1 MISQYSV
8 KKPFTVLVAVILVL
22 VMGTVSVTRM
32 TPDLLPEMSFPYILL
47 VTPYVGAA
55 PEEVE
60 TVVSKPLEQSL
71 AALDDLKEINSVS
84 SENVSVVYLTFEDTV
99 NTDRAMLDIQQVVTK
114 LKGDWP
120 EAVGTPTT
128 LELSTDLIPT
138 VVAAVHY
145 KDRDTVDLSA
155 FVSDKLL
162 PALEGTNGVASVNAT
177 GLVAEQIEIELNK
190 DKIEKLN
197 QKLYDAIDSSA
208 KEAFDKID
216 EGQQKIDEGRQELE
230 DAKAE
235 LDQGEQSLISGANK
249 ANKGLKEAKS
259 KLNKS
264 KKELTSAI
272 ATMEKQRAMLVEQ
285 KDGAATKKQAL
296 QALQSSLNFLEGSKK
311 VLEASL
317 AEIDK
322 NDALSPEEKAAARAI
337 PQAELDGVNQGLA
350 AIDKQLSQYGI
361 SRSQIPEAIAQL
373 GQIDQNIALLDENLA
388 KAKAGLS
395 KVEGG
400 YKELEKQKSSVTGQI
415 YTAQKKI
422 EEGRKQLEDGEA
434 ELDNGQQELNDAL
447 AEAQRQL
454 TEAKET
460 ADLSSILT
468 KELVAQLVQAQNFE
482 MPAGYVSDGEV
493 DWIVN
498 VGDKV
503 NGVEALEN
511 VAILSL
517 GLEDLDIVRLGD
529 VADVRVV
536 DNSDT
541 TFARING
548 ENGVL
553 LTFTRQSAY
562 ATATVAGN
570 IDERFRELEHQYP
583 GLKFVALM
591 DQGDYIHMAVS
602 AVVQSLLLGGA
613 LAILILFLFL
623 RDIRPTFAVGISI
636 PVSVLFA
643 LVLMYF
649 SGVTM
654 NVISMAGLA
663 IGIGMLVDNSI
674 VVIENIYRLRA
685 EGVAPRDA
693 AIQGAREV
701 MGAITASTL
710 TTVCVFTP
718 VLFIHGMTRQVFMDM
733 ILTITYSLMASLI
746 VALTVIPAMAQ
757 GLLRRQVKPMS
768 ALARKLMAAFEGS
781 VRFNLRHRA
790 LALLLAL
797 AILGAS
803 AYWSLRQGFEY
814 FPESGGTQIS
824 ITVNA
829 PEDYT
834 FVDKCALAE
843 EMMSTMESV
852 PHLTDIGGMI
862 GGGMESLVGLSNGGG
877 DEQITVYAL
886 VDENS
891 GYSSIEATKDIRQA
905 LEPFKARADFQ
916 VSTVSTMSMSSM
928 LQSGGFTM
936 NIYSNDLDDLR
947 MAAEAVAERLK
958 SVEGLKEISGGAE
971 ETSPALHI
979 TVDKEKAI
987 AHNLTTAQVYLAI
1000 VGELTRSIQATQVTT
1015 STNSLSAT
1023 IYSPDGETDR
1033 QKLEKMTVSAT
1044 LRDGTVEEVPL
1055 SDIITVTET
1064 ETLSSIHRLEQRRYI
1079 SVTATVADGYN
1090 VTLVSTE
1097 ARRALEGVKLPEGCQ
1112 VEYAGENETIMD
1124 AMKDLLFMLLLGVLI
1139 IYLIMVAQFQ
1149 SLLSPFI
1156 VILTVP
1162 LSFAGGFIGLLVTG
1176 FHMSI
1181 VSMVGM
1187 IMLVGVVVNNGIVL
1201 VDCANRLREEGLGKR
1216 EAIVKAAT
1224 MRIRPVL
1231 MTALT
1236 TILGLLPLGIGMGT
1250 GAEIIQPVAVVCIG
1264 GLTYATLM
1272 TVFIVPVLY
1281 DLLRRDKKLPADAAA
1296 EPAPAVAA
1304 PTAAPAPVIETPAPA
1319 AAPAPTPVVID
1330 PAPSVGTLGYRREER
1345 LPRRPRSERHSR
1357 RPRR

>member
-1 MISQYSV
+1 MISKYSV

-22 VMGTVSVTRM
+22 VLGTVSVTRM
-32 TPDLLPEMSFPYILL
+32 TPDLLPEMSFPYIVLI
-47 VTPYVGAA
+47 TPYVGAA

-60 TVVSKPLEQSL
+60 TTVTKPLEQSL
-71 AALDDLKEINSVS
+71 AALDDLKEVSSIS

-99 NTDRAMLDIQQVVTK
+99 NVDRAMLDIQQSVTQ

-120 EAVGTPTT
+120 ETVGTTT
-128 LELSTDLIPT
+128 LLELSTDLIPT

-145 KDRDTVDLSA
+145 ANMDPVQLSG
-155 FVSDKLL
+155 FVSDTLI

-177 GLVAEQIEIELNK
+177 GLVVERIEIELNK
-190 DKIEKLN
+190 EKIDKLN
-197 QKLYDAIDSSA
+197 ETLYGSIDDAA
-208 KEAFDKID
+208 QEAFDKID
-216 EGQQKIDEGRQELE
+216 EGQQKIVEGREELE
-230 DAKAE
+230 NARAE
-235 LDQGEQSLISGANK
+235 LDKGEQALKYGSYQAVQGFSDAEQELDKNK
-249 ANKGLKEAKS
+249 E
-259 KLNKS
+259 
-264 KKELTSAI
+264 ELTAAI
-272 ATMEKQRAMLVEQ
+272 AMMEEQRALLAEQ
-285 KDGAATKKQAL
+285 MQDAPDRLRML
-296 QALQSSLNFLEGSKK
+296 QALQQSIDLLERSRT
-311 VLEASL
+311 VLEATI
-317 AEIDK
+317 AEIDG
-322 NDALSPEEKAAARAI
+322 NADLTEEEKAAALAL
-337 PQAELDGVNQGLA
+337 PQAELSGVEQGLA
-350 AIDKQLSQYGI
+350 AIDEQLAQNGLSRADLPGAIEQLSHLD
-361 SRSQIPEAIAQL
+361 EMLAM
-373 GQIDQNIALLDENLA
+373 LDENLA
-388 KAKAGLS
+388 AAKAGLAQ
-395 KVEGG
+395 VEGG
-400 YKELEKQKSSVTGQI
+400 YSELEKQKDAVHGQI
-415 YTAQKKI
+415 YGAQKQI
-422 EEGRKQLEDGEA
+422 DAGREKLEAGEA
-434 ELDNGQQELNDAL
+434 ELDSGQQQLDEAL
-447 AEAQRQL
+447 QQARDQL
-454 TEAKET
+454 TAAKEA
-460 ADLSSILT
+460 ADLHGILT

-482 MPAGYVSDGEV
+482 MPAGYVADGDV
-493 DWIVN
+493 SWIVN
-498 VGDKV
+498 VGDRV

-517 GLEDLDIVRLGD
+517 GLDGIDVVRLGD
-529 VADVRVV
+529 VADVRIV
-536 DNSDT
+536 DNSET
-541 TFARING
+541 TYARING

-553 LTFTRQSAY
+553 LTFTRQAAY
-562 ATATVAGN
+562 ATATVADN
-570 IDERFRELEHQYP
+570 IGERFRELESQYP

-591 DQGDYIHMAVS
+591 DQGDYIHMAMS

-623 RDIRPTFAVGISI
+623 LDIRPTLAVGISI

-685 EGVAPRDA
+685 EGVDAREA

-710 TTVCVFTP
+710 TTICVFVP
-718 VLFIHGMTRQVFMDM
+718 IIFVHGMTRQIFMDM
-733 ILTITYSLMASLI
+733 ILTIAYSLMASLI

-757 GLLRRQVKPMS
+757 GLLRRKVKPMS
-768 ALARKLMAAFEGS
+768 NLARKLMGGFERT
-781 VRFNLRHRA
+781 VRFTLRHRA

-797 AILGAS
+797 ALLGGS
-803 AYWSLRQGFEY
+803 AWCSLRQGYEY

-824 ITVNA
+824 ITVSV
-829 PEDYT
+829 PEEYT
-834 FVDKCALAE
+834 FEDRCRVAD
-843 EMMSTMESV
+843 EMMAAMESV

-862 GGGMESLVGLSNGGG
+862 NGGMESLVGLSSGGGG
-877 DEQITVYAL
+877 DQITVYAL

-891 GYSSIEATKDIRQA
+891 GYSSIEATKDIREVLA
-905 LEPFKARADFQ
+905 PFKGEVDFE
-916 VSTVSTMSMSSM
+916 VATVSTMSMGSM

-936 NIYSNDLDDLR
+936 NIYSNDLNDLR
-947 MAAEAVAERLK
+947 MAAQAVAERLK
-958 SVEGLKEISGGAE
+958 TVEGLREITGGAE
-971 ETSPALHI
+971 DTSPALHI

-987 AHNLTTAQVYLAI
+987 EHNLTTAQVYLAI
-1000 VGELTRSIQATQVTT
+1000 VQELTSSVSTSQVTT
-1015 STNSLSAT
+1015 STTSLSAT
-1023 IYSPDGETDR
+1023 IHSEDGETDR
-1033 QKLEKMTVSAT
+1033 RKLEKMTVTAT
-1044 LRDGTVEEVPL
+1044 LRDGTTEEVPL
-1055 SDIITVTET
+1055 KDIITISET

-1079 SVTATVADGYN
+1079 SVSATVADGYN

-1097 ARRALEGVKLPEGCQ
+1097 ARKALADVALPEGCQ

-1124 AMKDLLFMLLLGVLI
+1124 AMKDLVFLMLLGVLI

-1162 LSFAGGFIGLLVTG
+1162 LSFAGGFLGLLAAG

-1201 VDCANRLREEGLGKR
+1201 VDCANRLREEEGLDKR

-1236 TILGLLPLGIGMGT
+1236 TILGLLPLGVGMGT
-1250 GAEIIQPVAVVCIG
+1250 GAEIIQPVAIVCIG

-1281 DLLRRDKKLPADAAA
+1281 DILRRDRKP
-1296 EPAPAVAA
+1296 EPAPA
-1304 PTAAPAPVIETPAPA
+1304 PEAPA
-1319 AAPAPTPVVID
+1319 APQGPAL
-1330 PAPSVGTLGYRREER
+1330 AGEEGM
-1345 LPRRPRSERHSR
+1345 
-1357 RPRR
+1357 

>member
-1 MISQYSV
+1 MISKFSV

-22 VMGTVSVTRM
+22 VLGAVSVTRM
-32 TPDLLPEMSFPYILL
+32 TPDLLPEMSFPYIVL
-47 VTPYVGAA
+47 VTTYIGAA

-60 TVVSKPLEQSL
+60 NTVTKPMEQSL
-71 AALDDLKEINSVS
+71 AALDDLKEISSVS

-99 NTDRAMLDIQQVVTK
+99 NVDRAMLDIQQVVTR

-120 EAVGTPTT
+120 EAVGNPTS

-145 KDRDTVDLSA
+145 QDMDPVDLSG
-155 FVSDKLL
+155 FVSEKLI

-177 GLVAEQIEIELNK
+177 GLVAEKIEIELNRE
-190 DKIEKLN
+190 KIDALN
-197 QKLYDAIDSSA
+197 RKLYRAMDEKAQ
-208 KEAFDKID
+208 EAFDKID
-216 EGQQKIDEGRQELE
+216 EGQQKLDEGRQELE

-235 LDQGEQSLISGANK
+235 LEQGEK
-249 ANKGLKEAKS
+249 ALQYGWYTAYQGFDEAKV
-259 KLNKS
+259 KLDS
-264 KKELTSAI
+264 TKEELISAI
-272 ATMEKQRAMLVEQ
+272 AMMEEQRAALVAQ
-285 KDGAATKKQAL
+285 RDGIETQRRLLTAL
-296 QALQSSLNFLEGSKK
+296 QESINLLEGRRTVLETSIAEIQSSDMTE
-311 VLEASL
+311 
-317 AEIDK
+317 
-322 NDALSPEEKAAARAI
+322 EEKAAAVAL
-337 PQAELDGVNQGLA
+337 PQAELDGTNQALA
-350 AIDKQLSQYGI
+350 AIDQQLLQYGI
-361 SRSQIPEAIAQL
+361 TRGQIPELLAQMAQL
-373 GQIDQNIALLDENLA
+373 DEGIALLDENLA
-388 KAKAGLS
+388 AAREGLAQ
-395 KVEGG
+395 VEGG
-400 YKELEKQKSSVTGQI
+400 YDELEKKKSEVTGQLS
-415 YTAQKKI
+415 YAQKQLD
-422 EEGRKQLEDGEA
+422 EGRKQIETGA
-434 ELDNGQQELNDAL
+434 TELDNGQQELDNAL
-447 AEAQRQL
+447 TTALDQL
-454 TEAKET
+454 AAAKEA
-460 ADLSSILT
+460 ADLNNILT

-482 MPAGYVSDGEV
+482 MPAGYVNDGDV
-493 DWIVN
+493 SWIVN

-503 NGVEALEN
+503 RGVEALEQ

-517 GLEDLDIVRLGD
+517 GLDGLDLVRLGD
-529 VADVRVV
+529 VADVHIS

-562 ATATVAGN
+562 PTATVADT
-570 IDERFRELEHQYP
+570 ISERFRELESQYP
-583 GLKFVALM
+583 GLRFVALM
-591 DQGDYIHMAVS
+591 DQGDYIHMAMA

-674 VVIENIYRLRA
+674 VVIENIYRLRS
-685 EGVAPRDA
+685 EGVAPREA

-710 TTVCVFTP
+710 TTVCVFVP
-718 VLFIHGMTRQVFMDM
+718 VLFVHGMTRQVFMDM
-733 ILTITYSLMASLI
+733 ILTITYSLVASLI

-768 ALARKLMAAFEGS
+768 TLAKKLMGAFERS
-781 VRFNLRHRA
+781 VRFTLRHRA
-790 LALLLAL
+790 LSLLLAL
-797 AILGAS
+797 GLLGGS
-803 AYWSLRQGFEY
+803 AYYSLKQGFEY

-824 ITVNA
+824 ITVTV

-834 FVDKCALAE
+834 FSDRCFLAD
-843 EMMSTMESV
+843 EMMASMEEV

-877 DEQITVYAL
+877 SEQITVYAL

-891 GYSSIEATKDIRQA
+891 GYSSIEAIKDIRQA
-905 LEPFKARADFQ
+905 LEPYKRQADFE
-916 VSTVSTMSMSSM
+916 VSSVSTMSMTSM

-947 MAAEAVAERLK
+947 TAAMTVADRLRT
-958 SVEGLKEISGGAE
+958 VEGLKDISGGGEDTA
-971 ETSPALHI
+971 PALHI

-987 AHNLTTAQVYLAI
+987 EHNLTTAQVYLAI
-1000 VGELTRSIQATQVTT
+1000 VEELTRSIQATQVTT

-1023 IYSPDGETDR
+1023 IHSADGETDR
-1033 QKLEKMTVSAT
+1033 QKLEKMTVTAT
-1044 LRDGTVEEVPL
+1044 LRDGTTEEVPL
-1055 SDIITVTET
+1055 SDIITVVET
-1064 ETLSSIHRLEQRRYI
+1064 ETLASIHRLEQRRYI

-1090 VTLVSTE
+1090 VTLVSTA
-1097 ARRALEGVKLPEGCQ
+1097 ARKALEDVALPAGCQ

-1124 AMKDLLFMLLLGVLI
+1124 AMKDLFFMLLLGVLI

-1156 VILTVP
+1156 VIFTVP
-1162 LSFAGGFIGLLVTG
+1162 LAFTGGFLGLLISR
-1176 FHMSI
+1176 FNMSI

-1201 VDCANRLREEGLGKR
+1201 VDCANRLREEGLNKR
-1216 EAIVKAAT
+1216 EAIVKATT

-1236 TILGLLPLGIGMGT
+1236 TILGLLPLGMGLGT
-1250 GAEIIQPVAVVCIG
+1250 GAEIIQPVAIVCIG

-1281 DLLRRDKKLPADAAA
+1281 DLLRRDRKPKASA
-1296 EPAPAVAA
+1296 
-1304 PTAAPAPVIETPAPA
+1304 
-1319 AAPAPTPVVID
+1319 
-1330 PAPSVGTLGYRREER
+1330 
-1345 LPRRPRSERHSR
+1345 
-1357 RPRR
+1357 

>member
-1 MISQYSV
+1 MISKFSV

-22 VMGTVSVTRM
+22 VLGAVSVTRM
-32 TPDLLPEMSFPYILL
+32 TPDLLPEMSFPYIVL
-47 VTPYVGAA
+47 VTTYIGAA

-60 TVVSKPLEQSL
+60 NTVTKPMEQSL
-71 AALDDLKEINSVS
+71 AALDDLKEISSVS

-99 NTDRAMLDIQQVVTK
+99 NVDRAMLDIQQVVTR

-120 EAVGTPTT
+120 EAVGNPTS

-145 KDRDTVDLSA
+145 QDMDPVDLSG
-155 FVSDKLL
+155 FVSEKLI

-177 GLVAEQIEIELNK
+177 GLVAEKIEIELNRE
-190 DKIEKLN
+190 KIDALN
-197 QKLYDAIDSSA
+197 RKLYRAMDEKAQ
-208 KEAFDKID
+208 EAFDKID
-216 EGQQKIDEGRQELE
+216 EGQQKLDEGRQELE

-235 LDQGEQSLISGANK
+235 LEQGEK
-249 ANKGLKEAKS
+249 ALQYGWYTAYQGFDEAKV
-259 KLNKS
+259 KLDS
-264 KKELTSAI
+264 TKEELISAI
-272 ATMEKQRAMLVEQ
+272 AMMEEQRAALVAQ
-285 KDGAATKKQAL
+285 RDGIETQRRLLTAL
-296 QALQSSLNFLEGSKK
+296 QESINLLEGRRTVLETSIAEIQSSDMTE
-311 VLEASL
+311 
-317 AEIDK
+317 
-322 NDALSPEEKAAARAI
+322 EEKAAAVAL
-337 PQAELDGVNQGLA
+337 PQAELDGTNQALA
-350 AIDKQLSQYGI
+350 AIDQQLLQYGI
-361 SRSQIPEAIAQL
+361 TRGQIPELLAQMAQL
-373 GQIDQNIALLDENLA
+373 DEGIALLDENLA
-388 KAKAGLS
+388 AAREGLAQ
-395 KVEGG
+395 VEGG
-400 YKELEKQKSSVTGQI
+400 YDELEKKKSEVTGQLS
-415 YTAQKKI
+415 YAQKQLD
-422 EEGRKQLEDGEA
+422 EGRKQIETGA
-434 ELDNGQQELNDAL
+434 TELDNGQQELDNAL
-447 AEAQRQL
+447 TTALDQL
-454 TEAKET
+454 AAAKEA
-460 ADLSSILT
+460 ADLNNILT

-482 MPAGYVSDGEV
+482 MPAGYVNDGDV
-493 DWIVN
+493 SWIVN

-503 NGVEALEN
+503 RGVEALEQ

-517 GLEDLDIVRLGD
+517 GLDGLDLVRLGD
-529 VADVRVV
+529 VADVHIS

-562 ATATVAGN
+562 PTATVADT
-570 IDERFRELEHQYP
+570 ISERFRELESQYP
-583 GLKFVALM
+583 GLRFVALM
-591 DQGDYIHMAVS
+591 DQGDYIHMAMA

-643 LVLMYF
+643 LGLMYF

-674 VVIENIYRLRA
+674 VVIENIYRLRS
-685 EGVAPRDA
+685 EGVAPREA

-710 TTVCVFTP
+710 TTVCVFVP
-718 VLFIHGMTRQVFMDM
+718 VLFVHGMTRQVFMDM
-733 ILTITYSLMASLI
+733 ILTITYSLVASLI

-768 ALARKLMAAFEGS
+768 TLAKKLMGAFERS
-781 VRFNLRHRA
+781 VRFTLRHRA
-790 LALLLAL
+790 LSLLLAL
-797 AILGAS
+797 GLLGGS
-803 AYWSLRQGFEY
+803 AYYSLKQGFEY

-824 ITVNA
+824 ITVTV

-834 FVDKCALAE
+834 FSDRCFLAD
-843 EMMSTMESV
+843 EMMASMEEV

-877 DEQITVYAL
+877 SEQITVYAL

-891 GYSSIEATKDIRQA
+891 GYSSIEAIKDIRQA
-905 LEPFKARADFQ
+905 LEPYKRQADFE
-916 VSTVSTMSMSSM
+916 VSSVSTMSMTSM

-947 MAAEAVAERLK
+947 TAAMTVADRLRT
-958 SVEGLKEISGGAE
+958 VEGLKDISGGGEDTA
-971 ETSPALHI
+971 PALHI

-987 AHNLTTAQVYLAI
+987 EHNLTTAQVYLAI
-1000 VGELTRSIQATQVTT
+1000 VEELTRSIQATQVTT

-1023 IYSPDGETDR
+1023 IHSADGETDR
-1033 QKLEKMTVSAT
+1033 QKLEKMTVTAT
-1044 LRDGTVEEVPL
+1044 LRDGTTEEVPL
-1055 SDIITVTET
+1055 SNIITVVET
-1064 ETLSSIHRLEQRRYI
+1064 ETLASIHRLEQRRYI
-1079 SVTATVADGYN
+1079 SVTATVTDGYN
-1090 VTLVSTE
+1090 VTLVSTA
-1097 ARRALEGVKLPEGCQ
+1097 ARKALEDVALPAGCQ

-1124 AMKDLLFMLLLGVLI
+1124 AMKDLFFMLLLGVLI

-1156 VILTVP
+1156 VIFTVP
-1162 LSFAGGFIGLLVTG
+1162 LAFTGGFLGLLISR
-1176 FHMSI
+1176 FNMSI

-1201 VDCANRLREEGLGKR
+1201 VDCANRLREEGLNKR
-1216 EAIVKAAT
+1216 EAIVKATT

-1236 TILGLLPLGIGMGT
+1236 TILGLLPLGMGLGT
-1250 GAEIIQPVAVVCIG
+1250 GAEIIQPVAIVCIG

-1281 DLLRRDKKLPADAAA
+1281 DLLRRDRKPKASA
-1296 EPAPAVAA
+1296 
-1304 PTAAPAPVIETPAPA
+1304 
-1319 AAPAPTPVVID
+1319 
-1330 PAPSVGTLGYRREER
+1330 
-1345 LPRRPRSERHSR
+1345 
-1357 RPRR
+1357 

>member
-1 MISQYSV
+1 MISKFSV
-8 KKPFTVLVAVILVL
+8 KKPFTVLVAVILILVL
-22 VMGTVSVTRM
+22 GAVSVTRM
-32 TPDLLPEMSFPYILL
+32 TPDLLPEMSFPYIVL
-47 VTPYVGAA
+47 VTTYVGAA

-60 TVVSKPLEQSL
+60 NTVSKPLEQSL
-71 AALDDLKEINSVS
+71 AALDDLKEISSVS

-99 NTDRAMLDIQQVVTK
+99 NVDRAMLDIQQVVTK

-120 EAVGTPTT
+120 EAVGNPTS

-145 KDRDTVDLSA
+145 KDMDPVDLSG
-155 FVSDKLL
+155 FVSEKLI

-177 GLVAEQIEIELNK
+177 GLVAEKIEIELNK
-190 DKIEKLN
+190 EKIDALNEKLY
-197 QKLYDAIDSSA
+197 KAIDDEA
-208 KEAFDKID
+208 QEAFDKID

-235 LDQGEQSLISGANK
+235 LDKGEQALRYGRGDARQGFNE
-249 ANKGLKEAKS
+249 ARGQLDATKE
-259 KLNKS
+259 
-264 KKELTSAI
+264 ELTEAI
-272 ATMEKQRAMLVEQ
+272 AMMEAQRADLVAQRDEIETERQ
-285 KDGAATKKQAL
+285 LLTAL
-296 QALQSSLNFLEGSKK
+296 QGSINLLEGRKA
-311 VLEASL
+311 VLESSIQEISASESM
-317 AEIDK
+317 A
-322 NDALSPEEKAAARAI
+322 PEEKAAALADLLV
-337 PQAELDGVNQGLA
+337 ELDAVNQALA
-350 AIDKQLSQYGI
+350 AIDQQLSQYGI
-361 SRSQIPEAIAQL
+361 TRSQIPEILGQMAQL
-373 GQIDQNIALLDENLA
+373 DEGIALLDENLA
-388 KAKAGLS
+388 AARDGLAQ
-395 KVEGG
+395 VEGG
-400 YKELEKQKSSVTGQI
+400 YAELEKQKSSVEGQLD
-415 YTAQKKI
+415 YAQKQLD
-422 EEGRKQLEDGEA
+422 EGRKQIEDGVA
-434 ELDNGQQELNDAL
+434 ELDNGQIELDNAL
-447 AEAQRQL
+447 ATALDQL
-454 TEAKET
+454 AAAKEA
-460 ADLSSILT
+460 ADLNNILT

-482 MPAGYVSDGEV
+482 MPAGYVNDGDV
-493 DWIVN
+493 SWIVN

-517 GLEDLDIVRLGD
+517 GLEGLDIVRLGD
-529 VADVRVV
+529 VADVHIS
-536 DNSDT
+536 DDSDT
-541 TFARING
+541 TYARING
-548 ENGVL
+548 ENSVL

-562 ATATVAGN
+562 PTATVADTIG
-570 IDERFRELEHQYP
+570 ERFRELEDQYP
-583 GLKFVALM
+583 GLRFVALM
-591 DQGDYIHMAVS
+591 DQGDYIHMAMS

-685 EGVAPRDA
+685 EGVEPREA

-710 TTVCVFTP
+710 TTICVFAP
-718 VLFIHGMTRQVFMDM
+718 VLFVHGMTRQVFMDM

-757 GLLRRQVKPMS
+757 GLLKRQVKPMS
-768 ALARKLMAAFEGS
+768 KLARKLMGAFEWS
-781 VRFNLRHRA
+781 VRLTLRCRV

-797 AILGAS
+797 GLLGGS
-803 AYWSLRQGFEY
+803 AYYSLKQGFEY

-824 ITVNA
+824 ITVSV

-834 FVDKCALAE
+834 FSDRCFLAD
-843 EMMSTMESV
+843 EMMTAMEAV

-862 GGGMESLVGLSNGGG
+862 GGGMESLVGLTNGGG
-877 DEQITVYAL
+877 NQQITVYAL

-891 GYSSIEATKDIRQA
+891 GYSSIEAIQDIRQA
-905 LEPFKARADFQ
+905 LEPFRRHADFD
-916 VSTVSTMSMSSM
+916 VSSVSTMSMTSM

-947 MAAEAVAERLK
+947 TAAIAVADRLRT
-958 SVEGLKEISGGAE
+958 VEGLKDISGGAE
-971 ETSPALHI
+971 DTAPALHI

-987 AHNLTTAQVYLAI
+987 EHNLTTAQVYMAI
-1000 VGELTRSIQATQVTT
+1000 VQELTRSIQATQVTT
-1015 STNSLSAT
+1015 TTTSLSAT
-1023 IYSPDGETDR
+1023 IHSPDGETDR
-1033 QKLEKMTVSAT
+1033 QKLERMTVTAT
-1044 LRDGTVEEVPL
+1044 LRDGTTEEVPL
-1055 SDIITVTET
+1055 KDIITCTET
-1064 ETLSSIHRLEQRRYI
+1064 ETLSSIYRLEQRRYI

-1097 ARRALEGVKLPEGCQ
+1097 ARKALEEVELPAGCQ

-1124 AMKDLLFMLLLGVLI
+1124 AMKDLFFMLLLGVLI

-1162 LSFAGGFIGLLVTG
+1162 LAFAGGFLGLLITH
-1176 FHMSI
+1176 FNMSI

-1201 VDCANRLREEGLGKR
+1201 VDCANRLREEEGLTKR

-1236 TILGLLPLGIGMGT
+1236 TILGLLPLGMGLGT

-1281 DLLRRDKKLPADAAA
+1281 DLLRRDK
-1296 EPAPAVAA
+1296 APAQ
-1304 PTAAPAPVIETPAPA
+1304 
-1319 AAPAPTPVVID
+1319 
-1330 PAPSVGTLGYRREER
+1330 
-1345 LPRRPRSERHSR
+1345 
-1357 RPRR
+1357 

>member
-1 MISQYSV
+1 MISKFSV
-8 KKPFTVLVAVILVL
+8 KKPFTVLVAVILILVL
-22 VMGTVSVTRM
+22 GAVSVTRM
-32 TPDLLPEMSFPYILL
+32 TPDLLPEMSFPYIVL
-47 VTPYVGAA
+47 VTTYVGAA

-60 TVVSKPLEQSL
+60 NTVSKPLEQSL
-71 AALDDLKEINSVS
+71 AALDDLKEISSVS

-99 NTDRAMLDIQQVVTK
+99 NVDRAMLDIQQVVTK

-120 EAVGTPTT
+120 EAVGNPTS

-145 KDRDTVDLSA
+145 KDMDPVDLSG
-155 FVSDKLL
+155 FVSEKLI

-177 GLVAEQIEIELNK
+177 GLVAEKIEIELNK
-190 DKIEKLN
+190 EKIDALNEKLY
-197 QKLYDAIDSSA
+197 KAIDDEA
-208 KEAFDKID
+208 QEAFDKID

-235 LDQGEQSLISGANK
+235 LDKGEQALRYGRGDARQGFNE
-249 ANKGLKEAKS
+249 ARGQLDATKE
-259 KLNKS
+259 
-264 KKELTSAI
+264 ELTEAI
-272 ATMEKQRAMLVEQ
+272 AMMEAQRADLVAQRDEIETERQ
-285 KDGAATKKQAL
+285 LLTAL
-296 QALQSSLNFLEGSKK
+296 QGSINLLEGRKA
-311 VLEASL
+311 VLESSIQEISASESM
-317 AEIDK
+317 A
-322 NDALSPEEKAAARAI
+322 PEEKAAALADLLV
-337 PQAELDGVNQGLA
+337 ELDAVNQALA
-350 AIDKQLSQYGI
+350 AIDQQLSQYGI
-361 SRSQIPEAIAQL
+361 TRSQIPEILGQMAQL
-373 GQIDQNIALLDENLA
+373 DEGIALLDENLA
-388 KAKAGLS
+388 AARDGLAQ
-395 KVEGG
+395 VEGG
-400 YKELEKQKSSVTGQI
+400 YTELEKQKSSVEGQLD
-415 YTAQKKI
+415 YAQKQLD
-422 EEGRKQLEDGEA
+422 EGRKQIEDGVA
-434 ELDNGQQELNDAL
+434 ELDNGQIELDNAL
-447 AEAQRQL
+447 ATALDQL
-454 TEAKET
+454 AAAKEA
-460 ADLSSILT
+460 ADLNNILT

-482 MPAGYVSDGEV
+482 MPAGYVNDGDV
-493 DWIVN
+493 SWIVN

-517 GLEDLDIVRLGD
+517 GLEGLDIVRLGD
-529 VADVRVV
+529 VADVHIS
-536 DNSDT
+536 DDSDT
-541 TFARING
+541 TYARING
-548 ENGVL
+548 ENSVL
-553 LTFTRQSAY
+553 LTFTRQSAHP
-562 ATATVAGN
+562 TATVADTIG
-570 IDERFRELEHQYP
+570 ERFRELEDQYP
-583 GLKFVALM
+583 GLRFVALM
-591 DQGDYIHMAVS
+591 DQGDYIHMAMS

-685 EGVAPRDA
+685 EGVEPREA

-710 TTVCVFTP
+710 TTICVFAP
-718 VLFIHGMTRQVFMDM
+718 VLFVHGMTRQVFMDM

-757 GLLRRQVKPMS
+757 GLLKRQVKPMS
-768 ALARKLMAAFEGS
+768 KLARKLMGAFEWS
-781 VRFNLRHRA
+781 VRLTLRCRV

-797 AILGAS
+797 GLLGGS
-803 AYWSLRQGFEY
+803 AYYSLKQGFEY

-824 ITVNA
+824 ITVSV

-834 FVDKCALAE
+834 FSDRCFLAD
-843 EMMSTMESV
+843 EMMTAMEAV

-862 GGGMESLVGLSNGGG
+862 GGGMESLVGLTNGGG
-877 DEQITVYAL
+877 DQQITVYAL

-891 GYSSIEATKDIRQA
+891 GYSSIEAIQDIRQA
-905 LEPFKARADFQ
+905 LEPFRRHADFD
-916 VSTVSTMSMSSM
+916 VSSVSTMSMTSM

-947 MAAEAVAERLK
+947 TAAIAVADRLRT
-958 SVEGLKEISGGAE
+958 VEGLKDISGGAE
-971 ETSPALHI
+971 DTAPALHI

-987 AHNLTTAQVYLAI
+987 EHNLTTAQVYMAI
-1000 VGELTRSIQATQVTT
+1000 VQELTRSIQATQVTT
-1015 STNSLSAT
+1015 TTTSLSAT
-1023 IYSPDGETDR
+1023 IHSPDGETDR
-1033 QKLEKMTVSAT
+1033 QKLERMTVTAT
-1044 LRDGTVEEVPL
+1044 LRDGTTEEVPL
-1055 SDIITVTET
+1055 KDIITCTET
-1064 ETLSSIHRLEQRRYI
+1064 ETLSSIYRLEQRRYI

-1097 ARRALEGVKLPEGCQ
+1097 ARKALEEVELPAGCQ

-1124 AMKDLLFMLLLGVLI
+1124 AMKDLFFMLLLGVLI

-1162 LSFAGGFIGLLVTG
+1162 LAFAGGFLGLLITH
-1176 FHMSI
+1176 FNMSI

-1201 VDCANRLREEGLGKR
+1201 VDCANRLREEEGLTKR

-1236 TILGLLPLGIGMGT
+1236 TILGLLPLGMGLGT

-1281 DLLRRDKKLPADAAA
+1281 DLLRRDK
-1296 EPAPAVAA
+1296 APAQ
-1304 PTAAPAPVIETPAPA
+1304 
-1319 AAPAPTPVVID
+1319 
-1330 PAPSVGTLGYRREER
+1330 
-1345 LPRRPRSERHSR
+1345 
-1357 RPRR
+1357 